1 MNKIKKAWIGL
12 GVVIA
17 LTACK
22 KESQVIT
29 GPGGL
34 SGFAQTE
41 MEFVVTN
48 QNREIEVPFVY
59 TKYHSAKQRGMIFS
73 IDPKST
79 AQRAVQFELPTAI
92 IYDNVNGL
100 IFSAF
105 VNGNKDG
112 FGGTFPITF
121 YPDKITEPVVLVLN
135 AVNSSDE
142 EPVEGCYPQ
151 LTIYIRPGRT
161 VVAE

>member
-29 GPGGL
+29 G
-34 SGFAQTE
+34 
-41 MEFVVTN
+41 
-48 QNREIEVPFVY
+48 
-59 TKYHSAKQRGMIFS
+59 
-73 IDPKST
+73 
-79 AQRAVQFELPTAI
+79 
-92 IYDNVNGL
+92 
-100 IFSAF
+100 
-105 VNGNKDG
+105 
-112 FGGTFPITF
+112 
-121 YPDKITEPVVLVLN
+121 PVVLVLN

-161 VVAE
+161 VAAE